1 MKRNKKISDAMLLGV
16 LRMPMPDDQKEMS
29 DLEWVQFRSRAIEA
43 ADRIE
48 SDNKRF
54 DEIGVFLKKWT
65 ALSQLLSSEDEHFGQ
80 TQFSARFRNEA
91 TKILY
96 KRCC

>member
-1 MKRNKKISDAMLLGV
+1 MSDAMLLGV

-29 DLEWVQFRSRAIEA
+29 DIELIRFRSRAREA

-48 SDNKRF
+48 IDSRRF

-65 ALSQLLSSEDEHFGQ
+65 ALSQLLSSEDELFRQ

-91 TKILY
+91 TEILY
-96 KRCC
+96 KHCC

>member
-1 MKRNKKISDAMLLGV
+1 MSDVMLLGV
-16 LRMPMPDDQKEMS
+16 LLMPMPDDPKEMS
-29 DLEWVQFRSRAIEA
+29 DLEWVQFRSRARDA

-48 SDNKRF
+48 SDNRRF

-65 ALSQLLSSEDEHFGQ
+65 TLSHLLSSDLYDEGKSFRQ

-91 TKILY
+91 TEILY
-96 KRCC
+96 KHCC

>member
-1 MKRNKKISDAMLLGV
+1 MSDAMLLGV

-29 DLEWVQFRSRAIEA
+29 DLEWVQFRSRAREA
-43 ADRIE
+43 ANRIE
-48 SDNKRF
+48 SDNMLF

-65 ALSQLLSSEDEHFGQ
+65 ALSQLLSSEDELFRQ

-91 TKILY
+91 TEILY
-96 KRCC
+96 KHCC

>member
-1 MKRNKKISDAMLLGV
+1 MSDAMLLGV
-16 LRMPMPDDQKEMS
+16 LRMPMPDDPKEMS
-29 DLEWVQFRSRAIEA
+29 DIEWVQFRSRAIEA

-48 SDNKRF
+48 SDNRRF

-65 ALSQLLSSEDEHFGQ
+65 ALSQLLSSEDEDFRK

-91 TKILY
+91 TDILC
-96 KRCC
+96 KHCC